1 MNRTCFL
8 VAVALFCGER
18 VPAAEFALKPLP
30 SSAAGQELRATVTLT
45 RLGATGGESQHVA
58 VTVGKAVSVPLH
70 SGIWRVHTVAAG
82 YFSIDSVLEI
92 ERDDQEV
99 TIPVWQTARLR
110 GSLVVAKNA
119 TLPATLAARWS
130 ASEPGAGVE
139 VPPDGASACTVQKDV
154 FSCEVPMGVMNLRL
168 RAPTYITHFRWNVKV
183 TAAGVDMGTLA
194 LIHGASI
201 VGHVAASRAI
211 LSSTGVTRVFI
222 RPFTYD
228 GTQKREALLTA
239 TARPDNGFFEF
250 NGVAEGDYLVAAM
263 QGKLRSPEVPVRVSG
278 TGESE
283 MTSAL
288 VLKPPRRLRV
298 TIDPATDPEGKTW
311 KVSLST
317 YRTEHALDSP
327 RQAFATIDGVSV
339 WDELLPTRYRLSIGS
354 HLRGTVLSKEID
366 LQDEAA
372 DISVSIPLTSVKGTV
387 RLGAKPIAGVLTIG
401 GRNVP
406 VSVPLDVADDGSFS
420 GRVPFDPKSE
430 WSVSFDS
437 ISPPIQSTLSVR
449 PRELAE
455 SEGGGWRLDVELEAW
470 GIDGIVVDADG
481 KPITKAIIDIASV
494 DGQQPVMQVHP
505 ADDGSFSIGGLA
517 SGTYRVAAKSFRHE
531 SSDTV
536 AVHIGKDDTAAQV
549 KLVVTPDDEI
559 EGRVVA
565 MTGPIGGAQ
574 VGAYATDKSW
584 ILSIPSM
591 TAPDGSFLVAIPPG
605 AREVDFVVA
614 PPGFPLK
621 MLHMTVRHEPLTVTL
636 EANAGSLE
644 LDVPEL
650 RDTIDEP
657 QGVLVHRGAV
667 KSLIAFLGFREMA
680 IRPGSVAGTSHL
692 SVPMMEPGDY
702 ALCAVPLR
710 NVNALRIAL
719 PPKDCVF
726 GTLAPFGSLHLAMT
740 PRGQSTNAG
749 AQSP

>member
-8 VAVALFCGER
+8 LVFALLCGER
-18 VPAAEFALKPLP
+18 VPAAELALKPLP
-30 SSAAGQELRATVTLT
+30 PAPAGQELQGMVTFTSLGGIRAENLSVSVTI
-45 RLGATGGESQHVA
+45 
-58 VTVGKAVSVPLH
+58 GKAISVPLH
-70 SGIWRVHTVAAG
+70 SGIWRAHTLAAG
-82 YFSIDSVLEI
+82 YFSVDSVVKI
-92 ERDDQEV
+92 EGDDQAV

-110 GSLVVAKNA
+110 GSLVVAQN
-119 TLPATLAARWS
+119 TMLPAALTARWS
-130 ASEPGAGVE
+130 ASEPGSGEE

-154 FSCEVPMGVMNLRL
+154 FSCEVPLGAMNLRL

-183 TAAGVDMGTLA
+183 SAAGVDMGTLH

-201 VGHVAASRAI
+201 VGHVAASRSI
-211 LSSTGVTRVFI
+211 PSSTPATRAFI
-222 RPFTYD
+222 RPVSYD
-228 GTQKREALLTA
+228 ATQKREAMLTA

-283 MTSAL
+283 MTSPL
-288 VLKPPRRLRV
+288 VLEPPRKLRV

-317 YRTEHALDSP
+317 FRTEHALDSP
-327 RQAFATIDGVSV
+327 RQAFAAIDGIST
-339 WDELLPTRYRLSIGS
+339 WDELLPTRYRLSIGP
-354 HLRGTVLSKEID
+354 HLRGTVLSREID
-366 LQDEAA
+366 LQNGAA
-372 DISVSIPLTSVKGTV
+372 DVSVSIPSTSVSGTV
-387 RLGAKPIAGVLTIG
+387 RIDGKPISGVLTIG

-406 VSVPLDVADDGSFS
+406 VSVPLDVAGDGSFS
-420 GRVPFDPKSE
+420 GKVPFDPKSE
-430 WSVSFDS
+430 WSVAFDS

-449 PRELAE
+449 PREVTE
-455 SEGGGWRLDVELEAW
+455 SEGGWRLDIDLEAW
-470 GIDGIVVDADG
+470 GIDGIIVDADG
-481 KPITKAIIDIASV
+481 EPVTKAIVDVASV
-494 DGQQPVMQVHP
+494 DGLQPVMQVHP
-505 ADDGSFSIGGLA
+505 AADGSFSIAGLA

-536 AVHIGKDDTAAQV
+536 VVHVGKEDTPARV
-549 KLVVTPDDEI
+549 RLVVTPDDEI
-559 EGRVVA
+559 KGRIVA
-565 MTGPIGGAQ
+565 MMGPIGGAQ
-574 VGAYATDKSW
+574 VSAYATDKSW
-584 ILSIPSM
+584 ILSVPS
-591 TAPDGSFLVAIPPG
+591 TSAPDGTFRVAIPPG
-605 AREVDFVVA
+605 TREVDFVVA

-621 MLHMTVRHEPLTVTL
+621 MLHMAVRHEPLTVTL

-657 QGVLVHRGAV
+657 QGVLAHRGAV
-667 KSLIAFLGFREMA
+667 QGMIGFLGFREMA
-680 IRPGSVAGTSHL
+680 ISPGKVAGTSHL

-710 NVNALRIAL
+710 TLSTLRIAL
-719 PPKDCVF
+719 PPRDCVF
-726 GTLAPFGSLHLAMT
+726 GTLAPFGSLHLAIT
-740 PRGQSTNAG
+740 PNGKGTNAG